1 MMEVQ
6 LQLTMKDK
14 KTVKAD
20 LIQPG
25 SRTIQVFSI
34 SDSKV
39 TIGNVVISL
48 SKNQAITTIVAKLD
62 NEVIGEWFLDGRG
75 TLIKIDG

>member
-1 MMEVQ
+1 MGVQ
-6 LQLTMKDK
+6 LELTMKDR

-20 LIQPG
+20 LIQLG

-34 SDSKV
+34 SDSKF
-39 TIGNVVISL
+39 TIGDVVIFL

-62 NEVIGEWFLDGRG
+62 NQIIGEWFLDGRG

>member
-1 MMEVQ
+1 MMEAQ

-20 LIQPG
+20 LTQLG

-39 TIGNVVISL
+39 TIGDVVMSL
-48 SKNQAITTIVAKLD
+48 NKNQAITTIVAKLN

>member
-1 MMEVQ
+1 MGVQ
-6 LQLTMKDK
+6 LELTMKDK

-20 LIQPG
+20 LIQLG

-34 SDSKV
+34 SDSRV

-48 SKNQAITTIVAKLD
+48 NKNQAITTIVAKLD
-62 NEVIGEWFLDGRG
+62 NQIIGEWFLDGRG

>member
-1 MMEVQ
+1 MEVQ
-6 LQLTMKDK
+6 LELTMKDR

-20 LIQPG
+20 LIQLG

-34 SDSKV
+34 SDSKA
-39 TIGNVVISL
+39 TIGDVVMSL
-48 SKNQAITTIVAKLD
+48 SKNQAIITIVAKLD
-62 NEVIGEWFLDGRG
+62 NQIIGEWFLDGRG

>member
-1 MMEVQ
+1 MMGVQ
-6 LQLTMKDK
+6 LELTMKDK

-20 LIQPG
+20 LIQLG

-39 TIGNVVISL
+39 IIGDVVMSL
-48 SKNQAITTIVAKLD
+48 SKNQAITTIIAKLD